1 MTKVLFVCMGNICR
15 SPMAEGAF
23 AKALDN
29 YDSDISAS
37 FTLASAGT
45 IGYHV
50 GNPPDPRAIEVAK
63 RRGIDISAQR
73 SRKVSATDFDTFDYI
88 MAMDKEN
95 LSDLIS
101 SSPTHS
107 KAEIALFL
115 DYAKGA
121 STQEVPD
128 PYYGGDAGFDHCLD
142 LIEDAAE
149 GLLEHLLNKA

>member
-1 MTKVLFVCMGNICR
+1 MTKILFVCMGNICR

-23 AKALDN
+23 AKVIDN
-29 YDSDISAS
+29 YEGEVSAS

-50 GNPPDPRAIEVAK
+50 GNPPDPRAIETAK
-63 RRGIDISAQR
+63 RRGMDISGQR
-73 SRKVSATDFDTFDYI
+73 SRKVSANDFDAFDYI

-101 SSPTHS
+101 RSPSNS

-115 DYAKGA
+115 NYAKNP
-121 STQEVPD
+121 SVDEVPD

-149 GLLEHLLNKA
+149 GLLEHLINKA